1 MACDTFIKIAQ
12 KCRRHFVALQSGETE
27 PFIDEIVRN
36 MQRITCDLSPQQVHT
51 FYEACGYMI
60 SAQGVPNIQERLIAD
75 LMTLPNQAWDAIIQ
89 QASVDP
95 SILENTETIKIIGNI
110 MKTNVSAC
118 TSIGS
123 YFYPQIARIYMDML
137 HMYRAVSNM
146 ISEGIARDGPIAPKT
161 PRIRGLRTVKK
172 EILKLIDVYVQK
184 ADDLE
189 MVANNFVPPLLDAV
203 LVDYNRNVPDARDA
217 EVLNVMSTII
227 GKLGGFMEEK
237 IPIIMENVFECT
249 LEMINKD
256 FSEYPEHRVEFF
268 KLLRAINLTCF
279 PGNFLSFLEL
289 LDFWLIDFLALL
301 KLDNR
306 QFKFVIDACLWAS
319 KHDNR
324 EVEAAGLNMCIELFN
339 NIAETDPQTSSA
351 FFQQFFIPILQDVF
365 FVLTDADHKA
375 GMYYPSLI

>member
-1 MACDTFIKIAQ
+1 
-12 KCRRHFVALQSGETE
+12 
-27 PFIDEIVRN
+27 
-36 MQRITCDLSPQQVHT
+36 
-51 FYEACGYMI
+51 
-60 SAQGVPNIQERLIAD
+60 
-75 LMTLPNQAWDAIIQ
+75 
-89 QASVDP
+89 
-95 SILENTETIKIIGNI
+95 

-118 TSIGS
+118 TSIGN
-123 YFYPQIARIYMDML
+123 YFYPQIGRIYMDML
-137 HMYRAVSNM
+137 SMYRAVSQM
-146 ISEGIARDGPIAPKT
+146 VSEGVAKDGPIAPKM

-172 EILKLIDVYVQK
+172 EILKLIDIFVQK

-189 MVANNFVPPLLDAV
+189 MVRTSIVPPLLDAV

-227 GKLGGFMEEK
+227 TKLQGLMQDK

-268 KLLRAINLTCF
+268 KLLRAIDLSCF
-279 PGNFLSFLEL
+279 P
-289 LDFWLIDFLALL
+289 ALL

-324 EVEAAGLNMCIELFN
+324 EVEAAGLNMCIELIN
-339 NIAETDPQTSSA
+339 NISETDSQTAGA
-351 FFQQFFIPILQDVF
+351 FFQQFFIPILQDIF
-365 FVLTDADHKA
+365 FVLTDSDHKA
-375 GMYYPSLI
+375 GRSQTSSSLSLSVAADSPQDLNCRLCCFQGCSILWTLGKLRPHSTLLARHRLEQATPNSSGITLLNY